1 MANWAFPQRVPR
13 QFLVSIAIV
22 LAGLR
27 LGRAFVGRSHAQELV
42 AMLQFLF
49 AVSIAQ
55 EPVIAN
61 AVESTGENV
70 EEESPDE
77 LLRREGH
84 GFLLIVVTVVPP
96 VELDLSVFDIQQS
109 MVGNRDSVGV
119 AAQVVHH
126 LLRSGEGRFGVND
139 PLQVVQRI
147 EITAESLGILKGR
160 ERRKEAEFAGVE
172 GLLQIGS
179 ITEYNSNE
187 LARLINWVTSDGQLR
202 TDDEVLREMVE
213 VLGFKRRGA
222 RIDLRLRQA
231 IQQWRRQTGV

>member
-1 MANWAFPQRVPR
+1 MSNCAFPQSGPGL
-13 QFLVSIAIV
+13 FLVSLTIV

-27 LGRAFVGRSHAQELV
+27 LGRAFVGRSHAQELA
-42 AMLQFLF
+42 AMLQLLF
-49 AVSIAQ
+49 AVSIAE

-77 LLRREGH
+77 LLRRESH

-119 AAQVVHH
+119 AAQVVDH
-126 LLRSGEGRFGVND
+126 LLRSGEGRFGVDD
-139 PLQVVQRI
+139 PFQVVQRI
-147 EITAESLGILKGR
+147 EITAESPGILKGR

-172 GLLQIGS
+172 GLLQIGQEQS
-179 ITEYNSNE
+179 AEP
-187 LARLINWVTSDGQLR
+187 AGQHPYGQ
-202 TDDEVLREMVE
+202 EEI
-213 VLGFKRRGA
+213 G
-222 RIDLRLRQA
+222 RQG
-231 IQQWRRQTGV
+231 IQRVPSGEIPPPGTTQCRWG